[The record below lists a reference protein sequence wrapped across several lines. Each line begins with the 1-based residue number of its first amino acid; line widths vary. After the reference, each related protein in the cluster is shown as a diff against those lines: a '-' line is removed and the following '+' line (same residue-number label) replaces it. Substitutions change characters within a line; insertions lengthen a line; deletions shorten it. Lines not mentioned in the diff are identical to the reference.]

1 MYAKRT
7 YDGCRRLQGSLLAT
21 GRYGMSGSVIQ
32 NPRKYMWY
40 DRSLNDPQSS
50 MGRSGEVYI
59 FKCQH
64 TKFYEK

>member
-1 MYAKRT
+1 MMYAKRT

-40 DRSLNDPQSS
+40 DPQSS
-50 MGRSGEVYI
+50 MGRSGEVCI